1 MKSTFNFQVGHFIN
15 PDYVKLHES
24 RGTEDYHHKIF
35 MRNSVLLMDLLIFI
49 PATVIFV
56 KLLKSSQDW
65 QMQNLAMFLVYPGL
79 ILIDHGHFQYN
90 NVSLGLFILS
100 VGLILQNRILWASMT
115 FILALSYKQ
124 MELYHALPFFFY
136 LLGLCLRKEPN
147 WSSAVTKLIKI
158 GTVVILTF
166 CAVWWPFLQDF
177 DQLKQVLVRIFPLN
191 RGLFEDK
198 VSNVWCTVN
207 VIYKL
212 KEIFDQQTL
221 AMVSAAITLLGKMI
235 FN

>member
-1 MKSTFNFQVGHFIN
+1 
-15 PDYVKLHES
+15 
-24 RGTEDYHHKIF
+24 
-35 MRNSVLLMDLLIFI
+35 MDLLIFI
-49 PATVIFV
+49 PAICIFV
-56 KLLKSSQDW
+56 KLQKSSQDW
-65 QMQNLAMFLVYPGL
+65 QLQSLAMFLVYPGL

-90 NVSLGLFILS
+90 NISLGLFIFA
-100 VGLILQNRILWASMT
+100 VGFILQNRILWASMT
-115 FILALSYKQ
+115 FVLALSYKQ

-147 WSSAVTKLIKI
+147 WSSSVAKVTKI

-207 VIYKL
+207 VFYKL

-235 FN
+235 FNSVQIYVKSIFGIPVVPKIAI